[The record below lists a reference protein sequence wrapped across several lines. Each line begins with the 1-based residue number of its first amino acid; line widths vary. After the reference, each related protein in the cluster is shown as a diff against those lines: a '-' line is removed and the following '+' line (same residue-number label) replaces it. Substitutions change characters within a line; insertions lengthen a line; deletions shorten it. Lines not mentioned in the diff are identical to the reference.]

1 MILKQIKYKGS
12 TILPYQIK
20 NKKCYFFKNGKTI
33 NFPYILSEL
42 PDYYVAGGGLY
53 MDSSTTEISED
64 KVILT
69 SVRIFEIQDDSLII
83 KN

>member
-20 NKKCYFFKNGKTI
+20 NKKCYFFKNGKII
-33 NFPYILSEL
+33 NFPYVLSEL

-69 SVRIFEIQDDSLII
+69 SVRIFEVQDDSLII